1 MVCTVR
7 QYATFIRFNHMK
19 ALYDFLPLLLFFT
32 AFKLYGIYIATSVAI
47 AASFI
52 QVGWSWLKHRKVET
66 MPVVTLGVLT
76 VFGGLTLALH
86 DDTFIKWKP
95 TIVNW
100 AFSIILFGGLFI
112 GEKTIMEKLMGK
124 QMRLPDHIWKKVDIA
139 WALFFLI
146 LGALNVYVAFYYQL
160 DQPAEVRQ
168 ETWVNF
174 KVFGI
179 LGLTLVFAIAQA
191 VFLSRHMEIDEENS

>member
-1 MVCTVR
+1 
-7 QYATFIRFNHMK
+7 MK

-32 AFKLYGIYIATSVAI
+32 AFKLYGIYVATSVAI

-52 QVGWSWLKHRKVET
+52 QVGWAWLKHRKLET
-66 MPVVTLGVLT
+66 MPLVTLGVLT

-100 AFSIILFGGLFI
+100 AFSAILFGGLFI

-160 DQPAEVRQ
+160 DRPAEVRQ

-179 LGLTLVFAIAQA
+179 LGLTLVFAIVQA

>member
-1 MVCTVR
+1 
-7 QYATFIRFNHMK
+7 MK
-19 ALYDFLPLLLFFT
+19 ALYDFFPLLLFFA
-32 AFKLYGIYIATSVAI
+32 AFKIYGIYVATGVAI

-52 QVGWSWLKHRKVET
+52 QVGWSWLKHRRIET
-66 MPVVTLGVLT
+66 MHVVTLGVLI

-100 AFSIILFGGLFI
+100 AFSIILFGGLFF

-124 QMRLPDHIWKKVDIA
+124 QMQLQEDIWKRVDIA
-139 WALFFLI
+139 WAVFFLI
-146 LGALNVYVAFYYQL
+146 LGALNVYVAFYYQA

-179 LGLTLVFAIAQA
+179 LGITLVFAVVQA
-191 VFLSRHMEIDEENS
+191 IYLSRYMEIDEEQS

>member
-1 MVCTVR
+1 
-7 QYATFIRFNHMK
+7 MK
-19 ALYDFLPLLLFFT
+19 ALYDFLPLLLFFS
-32 AFKLYGIYIATSVAI
+32 AFKIYGIYIATGVAI

-52 QVGWSWLKHRKVET
+52 QVGWSWIKHRRVET
-66 MPVVTLGVLT
+66 MPAVTLGVLT

-100 AFSIILFGGLFI
+100 AFSVILFGGLFF
-112 GEKTIMEKLMGK
+112 GERTIMEKLMGK
-124 QMRLPDHIWKKVDIA
+124 QMKLPDHIWKRVDIA
-139 WALFFLI
+139 WALFFLV

-179 LGLTLVFAIAQA
+179 LGITLLFAIGQA
-191 VFLSRHMEIDEENS
+191 LFLSHHMEIDEEQS

>member
-1 MVCTVR
+1 
-7 QYATFIRFNHMK
+7 MK
-19 ALYDFLPLLLFFT
+19 ALYDFFPLLLFFA
-32 AFKLYGIYIATSVAI
+32 AFKLYGIYTATAVAI

-52 QVGWSWLKHRKVET
+52 QVGLFWIKHRRFET
-66 MPVVTLGVLT
+66 MHLVTLGVLT
-76 VFGGLTLALH
+76 VFGGMTIAFH

-100 AFSIILFGGLFI
+100 AFSAILFGGLFM

-124 QMRLPDHIWKKVDIA
+124 QMALPNNIWKKVDIA
-139 WALFFLI
+139 WALFFLL
-146 LGALNVYVAFYYQL
+146 LGALNIYVAFYYQPDRPPEL
-160 DQPAEVRQ
+160 RQ

-179 LGLTLVFAIAQA
+179 LGITLVFAVAQA
-191 VFLSRHMEIDEENS
+191 LFLARHMETEEKD